1 MEQTL
6 PYSPQKETILKKKED
21 REGEG
26 KEERKKTILLI
37 SLFQT
42 GSLQNCETMNFSW
55 LSYLL
60 YGTLLQQFQ

>member
-6 PYSPQKETILKKKED
+6 SYSPQKETILKKRED
-21 REGEG
+21 RGGE
-26 KEERKKTILLI
+26 EEEEEKKTILLI

-60 YGTLLQQFQ
+60 YGTLLQQSQ